1 MGQTRLESLMLLSC
15 EKDIH
20 VDMNEV
26 IDTYAQSRK
35 IIQKSYYKIQI

>member
-26 IDTYAQSRK
+26 IDTYALSSELL
-35 IIQKSYYKIQI
+35 QKSLLFK

>member
-1 MGQTRLESLMLLSC
+1 MGQTRLESLMVLSC

-26 IDTYAQSRK
+26 IDTYARSSELL
-35 IIQKSYYKIQI
+35 QKSLLFK